1 MLNRNENVAL
11 LSRSSSKDAFPT
23 CLYRLPTA
31 AERGIIHV
39 EEDDDDESYAIST
52 RRYLGNNTSLRYMF
66 VTELLVG
73 RGKDTRA
80 VTHIS
85 HPISNVSVEDGERM
99 SKVASGAGGGG
110 GGGWDISLV
119 LRRSKLNKAQ
129 ESCEEVKEVKEEV
142 KKESTCEEILRS
154 LSLSFSLVLL
164 LVLKYMCSSS
174 FS

>member
-1 MLNRNENVAL
+1 
-11 LSRSSSKDAFPT
+11 
-23 CLYRLPTA
+23 
-31 AERGIIHV
+31 
-39 EEDDDDESYAIST
+39 
-52 RRYLGNNTSLRYMF
+52 MF

-110 GGGWDISLV
+110 GGWDISLV
-119 LRRSKLNKAQ
+119 LRSKLNKAQ

-142 KKESTCEEILRS
+142 KKQSKCAKKS
-154 LSLSFSLVLL
+154 
-164 LVLKYMCSSS
+164 
-174 FS
+174 

>member
-52 RRYLGNNTSLRYMF
+52 RRYLGNNTSLRYVF

-73 RGKDTRA
+73 RGKNTRA

-142 KKESTCEEILRS
+142 KKQSTCEEIVGS
-154 LSLSFSLVLL
+154 LSLSFS
-164 LVLKYMCSSS
+164 YCC
-174 FS
+174 

>member
-142 KKESTCEEILRS
+142 KKQSTCEEIVGS
-154 LSLSFSLVLL
+154 LSLFLSRTVVSIKIYV
-164 LVLKYMCSSS
+164 
-174 FS
+174 

>member
-31 AERGIIHV
+31 AERGIIHDDDE
-39 EEDDDDESYAIST
+39 EEDDELSYAIST

-129 ESCEEVKEVKEEV
+129 ESCEEAKEVKEEA
-142 KKESTCEEILRS
+142 KKQSTCEEIVGS
-154 LSLSFSLVLL
+154 LSLFLSRTVVSIKIYV
-164 LVLKYMCSSS
+164 
-174 FS
+174 

>member
-31 AERGIIHV
+31 VERGIIHV
-39 EEDDDDESYAIST
+39 EEDDDGESYAIST

-110 GGGWDISLV
+110 GGWDISLV
-119 LRRSKLNKAQ
+119 LSRVNSTKRRK
-129 ESCEEVKEVKEEV
+129 VV
-142 KKESTCEEILRS
+142 KK
-154 LSLSFSLVLL
+154 
-164 LVLKYMCSSS
+164 
-174 FS
+174 

>member
-52 RRYLGNNTSLRYMF
+52 RRYLGNNTSRRYVF

-129 ESCEEVKEVKEEV
+129 ESCEEVKEVKEEA
-142 KKESTCEEILRS
+142 KKQSTCEEIVGS
-154 LSLSFSLVLL
+154 LSLFLSRTVVSIKIYV
-164 LVLKYMCSSS
+164 
-174 FS
+174 

>member
-80 VTHIS
+80 VTRIS

-142 KKESTCEEILRS
+142 KKQSTCEEIVGS
-154 LSLSFSLVLL
+154 LSLFLSRTVVSIKIYV
-164 LVLKYMCSSS
+164 
-174 FS
+174 

>member
-11 LSRSSSKDAFPT
+11 LSRSSSKDALTT

-31 AERGIIHV
+31 AERGIIHDDDD

-52 RRYLGNNTSLRYMF
+52 RRYLGNNTSLRYVF

-110 GGGWDISLV
+110 GGWDISLV

-129 ESCEEVKEVKEEV
+129 ESCEEAKEVKEEA
-142 KKESTCEEILRS
+142 KKQSTCEEIVGS
-154 LSLSFSLVLL
+154 LSLFLSRTVVSIKIYV
-164 LVLKYMCSSS
+164 
-174 FS
+174 

>member
-31 AERGIIHV
+31 AERGIIH
-39 EEDDDDESYAIST
+39 DDDDESYAIST
-52 RRYLGNNTSLRYMF
+52 RRYLGNNTSLRYVF

-129 ESCEEVKEVKEEV
+129 ESCEEVKEVKEEA
-142 KKESTCEEILRS
+142 KKQSTCEEIVGS
-154 LSLSFSLVLL
+154 LSLFLSRTVVSIKIYV
-164 LVLKYMCSSS
+164 
-174 FS
+174 

>member
-110 GGGWDISLV
+110 GGWDISLV

-129 ESCEEVKEVKEEV
+129 ESCEEVKEVKEEA
-142 KKESTCEEILRS
+142 KKQSTCEEIVGS
-154 LSLSFSLVLL
+154 LSLFLSRTVVSIKIYV
-164 LVLKYMCSSS
+164 
-174 FS
+174 

>member
-52 RRYLGNNTSLRYMF
+52 RRYLGNNTSLRYVF

-129 ESCEEVKEVKEEV
+129 ESCEEAKEVKEEA
-142 KKESTCEEILRS
+142 KKQSTCEEIVGS
-154 LSLSFSLVLL
+154 LSLFLSRTVVSIKIYV
-164 LVLKYMCSSS
+164 
-174 FS
+174 

>member
-110 GGGWDISLV
+110 GGWDISLV

-142 KKESTCEEILRS
+142 KKQSTCEEIVRS
-154 LSLSFSLVLL
+154 LSLFLSRTVVSIKIYV
-164 LVLKYMCSSS
+164 
-174 FS
+174 

>member
-39 EEDDDDESYAIST
+39 EDDDDDDDESYAIST

-129 ESCEEVKEVKEEV
+129 ESCEEAKEVKEEA
-142 KKESTCEEILRS
+142 KKQSTCEEIVGS
-154 LSLSFSLVLL
+154 LSLFLSRTVVSIKIYV
-164 LVLKYMCSSS
+164 
-174 FS
+174 

>member
-31 AERGIIHV
+31 AERGIIHDDDE

-52 RRYLGNNTSLRYMF
+52 RRYLGNNTSLRYVF

-142 KKESTCEEILRS
+142 KKQSTCEEIVGS
-154 LSLSFSLVLL
+154 LSLFLSRTVVSIKIYV
-164 LVLKYMCSSS
+164 
-174 FS
+174 

>member
-1 MLNRNENVAL
+1 
-11 LSRSSSKDAFPT
+11 
-23 CLYRLPTA
+23 
-31 AERGIIHV
+31 
-39 EEDDDDESYAIST
+39 
-52 RRYLGNNTSLRYMF
+52 MF

-73 RGKDTRA
+73 PGKDTRA

-142 KKESTCEEILRS
+142 KKQSTCEEIVGS

>member
-52 RRYLGNNTSLRYMF
+52 RRYLGNNTSLRYVF

-110 GGGWDISLV
+110 VGGWDISLV
-119 LRRSKLNKAQ
+119 LSRVNSTKRRK
-129 ESCEEVKEVKEEV
+129 VV
-142 KKESTCEEILRS
+142 KK
-154 LSLSFSLVLL
+154 
-164 LVLKYMCSSS
+164 
-174 FS
+174 

>member
-31 AERGIIHV
+31 AERGIIHDDDE
-39 EEDDDDESYAIST
+39 EEDDELSYAIST
-52 RRYLGNNTSLRYMF
+52 RRYLGNNTSLRYVF

-129 ESCEEVKEVKEEV
+129 ESCEEVKEVKEEA
-142 KKESTCEEILRS
+142 KKQSTCEEIVGS
-154 LSLSFSLVLL
+154 LSLFLSRTVVSIKIYV
-164 LVLKYMCSSS
+164 
-174 FS
+174 

>member
-31 AERGIIHV
+31 AERGIIHDDEE
-39 EEDDDDESYAIST
+39 EEDDELSYAIST
-52 RRYLGNNTSLRYMF
+52 RRYLGNNTSLRYVF

-85 HPISNVSVEDGERM
+85 HPISNVSVEDGDRM

-129 ESCEEVKEVKEEV
+129 ESCEEAKEVKEEA
-142 KKESTCEEILRS
+142 KKQSTCEEIVGS
-154 LSLSFSLVLL
+154 LSLFLSRTVVSIKIYV
-164 LVLKYMCSSS
+164 
-174 FS
+174 

>member
-129 ESCEEVKEVKEEV
+129 ESCEEVKEVKEEA
-142 KKESTCEEILRS
+142 KKQSTCEEIVGS
-154 LSLSFSLVLL
+154 LSLFLSRTVVSIKIYV
-164 LVLKYMCSSS
+164 
-174 FS
+174 

>member
-52 RRYLGNNTSLRYMF
+52 RRYLGNNTSLRYVF

-85 HPISNVSVEDGERM
+85 HPISNVSVEDGDRM

-142 KKESTCEEILRS
+142 KKQSTCEEIVGS
-154 LSLSFSLVLL
+154 LSLFLSRTVVSIKIYV
-164 LVLKYMCSSS
+164 
-174 FS
+174 

>member
-142 KKESTCEEILRS
+142 KKQSTCEEIVGS
-154 LSLSFSLVLL
+154 LSLFLSRPV
-164 LVLKYMCSSS
+164 VCIKIYV
-174 FS
+174 

>member
-39 EEDDDDESYAIST
+39 EEDDDDESYTIST
-52 RRYLGNNTSLRYMF
+52 RRYLGNNTSLWYMF

-142 KKESTCEEILRS
+142 KKQSTCEEIVGS
-154 LSLSFSLVLL
+154 LSLFLSRTVVSIKIYV
-164 LVLKYMCSSS
+164 
-174 FS
+174 

>member
-31 AERGIIHV
+31 AERGIIHDDEE
-39 EEDDDDESYAIST
+39 EEDDELSYAIST
-52 RRYLGNNTSLRYMF
+52 RRYLGNNTSLRYVF

-129 ESCEEVKEVKEEV
+129 ESCEEVKEVKEEA
-142 KKESTCEEILRS
+142 KKQSTCEEIVGS
-154 LSLSFSLVLL
+154 LSLFLSRTVVSIKIYV
-164 LVLKYMCSSS
+164 
-174 FS
+174 

>member
-142 KKESTCEEILRS
+142 KKQSTCEEIVRS
-154 LSLSFSLVLL
+154 LSLFLSRTVVSIKIYV
-164 LVLKYMCSSS
+164 
-174 FS
+174 

>member
-110 GGGWDISLV
+110 GGGGWDISLV

-142 KKESTCEEILRS
+142 KKQSTCEEIVGS
-154 LSLSFSLVLL
+154 LSLFLSRTVVSIKIYV
-164 LVLKYMCSSS
+164 
-174 FS
+174 

>member
-52 RRYLGNNTSLRYMF
+52 RRYLGNNTSLRYVF

-85 HPISNVSVEDGERM
+85 HPISNVSVEDGDRM

-129 ESCEEVKEVKEEV
+129 ESCEEAKEVKEEA
-142 KKESTCEEILRS
+142 KKQSTCEEIVGS
-154 LSLSFSLVLL
+154 LSLFLSRTVVSIKIYV
-164 LVLKYMCSSS
+164 
-174 FS
+174 

>member
-142 KKESTCEEILRS
+142 KKQ
-154 LSLSFSLVLL
+154 
-164 LVLKYMCSSS
+164 
-174 FS
+174 

>member
-110 GGGWDISLV
+110 GGGGGGGWDISLV

-129 ESCEEVKEVKEEV
+129 ESCEEAKEVKEEA
-142 KKESTCEEILRS
+142 KKQSTCEEIVRS
-154 LSLSFSLVLL
+154 LSLFLSRTVVSIKIYV
-164 LVLKYMCSSS
+164 
-174 FS
+174 

>member
-85 HPISNVSVEDGERM
+85 HPISNESVEDGERM
-99 SKVASGAGGGG
+99 SKVASGAGGG

-129 ESCEEVKEVKEEV
+129 ESCEEAKEVKEEA
-142 KKESTCEEILRS
+142 KKQSTCEEIVGS
-154 LSLSFSLVLL
+154 LSLFLSRTVVSIKIYV
-164 LVLKYMCSSS
+164 
-174 FS
+174 

>member
-52 RRYLGNNTSLRYMF
+52 RRYLGNNTSLRYVF

-142 KKESTCEEILRS
+142 KKQSTCEEIVGS
-154 LSLSFSLVLL
+154 LSLFLSRTVVSIKIYV
-164 LVLKYMCSSS
+164 
-174 FS
+174 

>member
-1 MLNRNENVAL
+1 VLNRNENVAL

-52 RRYLGNNTSLRYMF
+52 RRYLGNNTSLRYVF

-85 HPISNVSVEDGERM
+85 HPISNVSVEDGDRM

-142 KKESTCEEILRS
+142 KKQSTCEEIVGS
-154 LSLSFSLVLL
+154 LSLFLSRTVVSIKIYV
-164 LVLKYMCSSS
+164 
-174 FS
+174 

>member
-31 AERGIIHV
+31 AERGIIHDDEE
-39 EEDDDDESYAIST
+39 EEDDELSYAIST

-110 GGGWDISLV
+110 GGWDISLV

-142 KKESTCEEILRS
+142 KKQSTCEEIVGS
-154 LSLSFSLVLL
+154 LSLFLSRTVVSIKIYV
-164 LVLKYMCSSS
+164 
-174 FS
+174 

>member
-52 RRYLGNNTSLRYMF
+52 RRYLGNNTSLRYVF

-129 ESCEEVKEVKEEV
+129 ESCEEVKEVKEEA
-142 KKESTCEEILRS
+142 KKQSTCEEIVGS
-154 LSLSFSLVLL
+154 LSLFLSRTVVSIKIYV
-164 LVLKYMCSSS
+164 
-174 FS
+174 

>member
-1 MLNRNENVAL
+1 
-11 LSRSSSKDAFPT
+11 
-23 CLYRLPTA
+23 
-31 AERGIIHV
+31 
-39 EEDDDDESYAIST
+39 
-52 RRYLGNNTSLRYMF
+52 MF

-99 SKVASGAGGGG
+99 SKVASGEGGGGGG

-119 LRRSKLNKAQ
+119 LSRSKLNKAQ

-142 KKESTCEEILRS
+142 KKQSTCEEIVGS
-154 LSLSFSLVLL
+154 LSLFLSRTVVSIKTYV
-164 LVLKYMCSSS
+164 
-174 FS
+174 

>member
-1 MLNRNENVAL
+1 M
-11 LSRSSSKDAFPT
+11 
-23 CLYRLPTA
+23 
-31 AERGIIHV
+31 

-52 RRYLGNNTSLRYMF
+52 RRYLGNTSLRYVF

-142 KKESTCEEILRS
+142 KKQSTCEEIVGS
-154 LSLSFSLVLL
+154 LSLFLSRTVVSIKIYV
-164 LVLKYMCSSS
+164 
-174 FS
+174 

>member
-31 AERGIIHV
+31 AERGIIHDDEE
-39 EEDDDDESYAIST
+39 EEDDELSYAIST
-52 RRYLGNNTSLRYMF
+52 RRYLGNNTSLRYVF

-129 ESCEEVKEVKEEV
+129 GSCEEVKEVKEEV
-142 KKESTCEEILRS
+142 KKQ
-154 LSLSFSLVLL
+154 
-164 LVLKYMCSSS
+164 
-174 FS
+174 

>member
-85 HPISNVSVEDGERM
+85 HPISNVSVEDGDRM

-142 KKESTCEEILRS
+142 KKQSTCEEIVGS
-154 LSLSFSLVLL
+154 LSLFLSRTVVSIKIYV
-164 LVLKYMCSSS
+164 
-174 FS
+174 

>member
-119 LRRSKLNKAQ
+119 LRRSKLDKAQ

-142 KKESTCEEILRS
+142 KKQSTCEEIVGS
-154 LSLSFSLVLL
+154 LSLFLSCLL
-164 LVLKYMCSSS
+164 YTSPSPRD
-174 FS
+174 